1 MDLINAKYN
10 STRNCVVVHGKEY
23 TVKVQRG
30 RYYIHADNRQI
41 TVTDVVKAPVDNYD
55 PVFDYVFKGGSVTHP
70 CPAMDYW
77 IYRHRMG
84 HKITI
89 TDYKNKFG
97 IKKKIM

>member
-55 PVFDYVFKGGSVTHP
+55 PVWYGLPSGTALK
-70 CPAMDYW
+70 
-77 IYRHRMG
+77 
-84 HKITI
+84 
-89 TDYKNKFG
+89 YKCSFNN
-97 IKKKIM
+97 